1 MLCALELVNVAGLQL
16 TVLARGNLERHAL
29 AFVEGLI
36 TVHLD
41 LGEVNEEIFAIGLG
55 NKSVALLGVEPLD
68 SAFRN
73 DTFLF
78 PPARLTSG
86 YSNTGAKPSSL
97 LGARYN
103 YTLTSANFL
112 GEFTLL
118 HHLRS

>member
-1 MLCALELVNVAGLQL
+1 M
-16 TVLARGNLERHAL
+16 
-29 AFVEGLI
+29 
-36 TVHLD
+36 D
-41 LGEVNEEIFAIGLG
+41 EEILAVILG
-55 NKSVALLGVEPLD
+55 DEAVALLGVEPLD
-68 SAFRN
+68 SAFRH